1 MTVSLFLKFNFIPIL
16 TRLTQP
22 NRISTLLR

>member
-1 MTVSLFLKFNFIPIL
+1 MTVSLFFSLRFIPIL
-16 TRLTQP
+16 SRLTQP